1 MDNVLLLNKIT
12 SLPESLQSEV
22 QDFIDFLAAK
32 TARKQQKAKPVFGSD
47 KGMFVIRA
55 GFDEPLED
63 FKDYRFSDF
72 KNAVLSV

>member
-32 TARKQQKAKPVFGSD
+32 TARKQQKAKPVFGSA
-47 KGMFVIRA
+47 KGMFVLMP

-63 FKDYRFSDF
+63 FKDF
-72 KNAVLSV
+72 